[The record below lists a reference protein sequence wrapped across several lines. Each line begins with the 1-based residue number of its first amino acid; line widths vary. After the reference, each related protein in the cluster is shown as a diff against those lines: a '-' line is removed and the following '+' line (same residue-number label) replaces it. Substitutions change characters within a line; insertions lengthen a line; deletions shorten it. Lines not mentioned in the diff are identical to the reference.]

1 MKRQD
6 KQALEHYLQQ
16 LELVRSIDGA
26 NPFETNQEQENRI
39 NRAKKDVEYMVEYY
53 FPHYG
58 CELLSLIIFVIV
70 RNVNF
75 SKTIVKSMVLR
86 NF

>member
-1 MKRQD
+1 MKILITGTTGYIAKRL
-6 KQALEHYLQQ
+6 ALKLLGNNHYLVCC
-16 LELVRSIDGA
+16 VRDLDS
-26 NPFETNQEQENRI
+26 
-39 NRAKKDVEYMVEYY
+39 
-53 FPHYG
+53 

-86 NF
+86 DF